1 MAKQVWQTN
10 DGKIFQSSEEAA
22 IYENSIKEMSFK
34 EWASSG

>member
-1 MAKQVWQTN
+1 MVRQVWQTDN
-10 DGKIFQSSEEAA
+10 GKIFQSSEEAA